1 MGAALAM
8 DHRATSIQFLRS
20 TGLIPVK
27 IRPNEKSAFAEWDPR
42 RAAQEDHSLT
52 IVRIEQDHELNLAAL
67 FSGRY
72 ADIDV
77 DTSDPILIAAL
88 DSFLPRTAY
97 IWGRGSKPRSHR
109 AYALLEDFDRAPIG
123 KILKF
128 CKDLRFGSVN
138 DADYLSLSVEVRGGR
153 PENGL
158 YSVLPGSV
166 HPSGEKYEW
175 DTEIDPSVS
184 GAYVALDTIVG
195 AVRLAQAVAILAPC
209 FQEGLRNDFSLA
221 LAGLLW
227 RIRAT
232 TFAAYGID
240 NEAEHQDG
248 SFFLLTES
256 MAKRFFEIVL
266 IVAGDDPADRHSRLL
281 NFKNTWEKLDRD
293 PQAKV
298 TGGGTFIEHMG
309 LHGVAKIR
317 AVYRLLSDSDA
328 LEAIEAIVDQ
338 FVVWYG
344 QGVCVDLDMV
354 TKGVAQPWMTKDQ
367 TINSL
372 GGRKIMMGEKKI
384 PIANLIFGSAIIRRI
399 SGLTFDPSTQ
409 DLMVDTPQGV
419 KINQWRG
426 FGVDP
431 SPQMVLD
438 EEIEPFLEYVRTI
451 LGDEKPERAEWIL
464 AWSAD
469 MLQRP
474 HEKPGTALVL
484 VGPQGAGKTF
494 LGEQVLGKIIGG
506 GHYVQMNSIESL
518 TSKFNSIAD
527 NKLFIQCDEAM
538 HSYQKD
544 VASKLKSIITDESV
558 TIEPKGIN
566 SYKKPNHM
574 HFLFTSNEEHSALFI
589 DPSPHERRY
598 TVLKVNPIRSH
609 DTDYWVRMRAWV
621 PANLHKILRWL
632 LDHKYD
638 RELVLRPLQ
647 TKAKRDI
654 QRVSV
659 DLEVGWIS
667 TRLKQGFPLD
677 RKFHQQWFQ
686 AFHTA
691 HVDEKGKRENTL
703 RRDVWPNRVTSQAI
717 EEDFKA
723 FARQQGRAIW
733 SGNIITSLMRAL
745 PEGSLADAERI
756 AVNFFNQNGQV
767 RERVRLIEF
776 PAPHAIVEHLRA
788 KYGDVI
794 DYNFH
799 LDADERPPDE
809 EIEDEEEEF

>member
-1 MGAALAM
+1 M
-8 DHRATSIQFLRS
+8 DHRRTSIQFLRA

-27 IRPNEKSAFAEWDPR
+27 IRPHEKVAFTEWDPR
-42 RAAQEDHSLT
+42 RAGAEDHSLT
-52 IVRIEQDHELNLAAL
+52 LVRIEQDHELNLAAL

-77 DTSDPILIAAL
+77 DTSDPALIAAL

-97 IWGRGSKPRSHR
+97 VWGRGSKPRSHR
-109 AYALLEDFDRAPIG
+109 AYALHEDFDRAPWG

-128 CKDLRFGSVN
+128 CKDLRFGDES
-138 DADYLSLSVEVRGGR
+138 YSIEVRGGK

-158 YSVLPGSV
+158 YSVLPGSI
-166 HPSGEKYEW
+166 HPSGEAYEW
-175 DTEIDPSVS
+175 DSEIDPTMS
-184 GAYVALDTIVG
+184 GAYVALDTIVSG
-195 AVRLAQAVAILAPC
+195 VRLAQAVAILAPY
-209 FQEGLRNDFSLA
+209 FIEGLRNDLSLA

-232 TFAAYGID
+232 SYAAYGID
-240 NEAEHQDG
+240 SEADHAEG
-248 SFFLLTES
+248 GLFLLTENL
-256 MAKRFFEIVL
+256 AKRLFEIVL
-266 IVAGDDPADRHSRLL
+266 EVAGDDPADKRSRML

-298 TGGGTFIEHMG
+298 TGGKAFAEQMG
-309 LHGVAKIR
+309 DEGVAKIR

-328 LEAIEAIVDQ
+328 LEAIEAIIEQ

-344 QGVCVDLDMV
+344 QGVCVDLHMV
-354 TKGVAQPWMTKDQ
+354 EKGIAQPWMTKDQ

-372 GGRKIMMGEKKI
+372 GGRKLSMGDKKI
-384 PIANLIFGSAIIRRI
+384 PIANLIFGSSIIRRVA
-399 SGLTFDPSTQ
+399 GLTFDPSTQ
-409 DLMVDTPQGV
+409 EMMVDTPHGV

-426 FGVDP
+426 FGVEP
-431 SPQMVLD
+431 CPQMVLD
-438 EEIEPFLEYVRTI
+438 EEIEPYLDYVKNV
-451 LGDEKPERAEWIL
+451 LGCGFPERAEWIH
-464 AWSAD
+464 AWTAD

-494 LGEQVLGKIIGG
+494 LGEQVIGKIIGS

-598 TVLKVNPIRSH
+598 TVLKVNPIRSL
-609 DTDYWVRMRAWV
+609 DTEYWVRMRNWV

-638 RELVLRPLQ
+638 RELVLRPIQ
-647 TKAKRDI
+647 TAAKRDI

-659 DLEVGWIS
+659 DMEVAWIVA
-667 TRLKQGFPLD
+667 RIKQGFPLD
-677 RKFHQQWFQ
+677 RRAHTQWFQ
-686 AFHTA
+686 AHHTE
-691 HVDEKGKRENTL
+691 HIDDKDKRENTL

-717 EEDFKA
+717 EEDFKSFSRA
-723 FARQQGRAIW
+723 QGRAVW
-733 SGNIITSLMRAL
+733 TGNIITSLMRAL
-745 PEGSLADAERI
+745 PDGSLTDAERI
-756 AVNFFNQNGQV
+756 NVSFFTQNGQV
-767 RERVRLIEF
+767 RERVRLVSF
-776 PAPHAIVEHLRA
+776 PPPDKIVEHLRV
-788 KYGDVI
+788 KYGDII

-799 LDADERPPDE
+799 LDTGEPAAGE
-809 EIEDEEEEF
+809 EPEDEELEY

>member
-1 MGAALAM
+1 M

-52 IVRIEQDHELNLAAL
+52 IVRIEQNHELNLAAL

-77 DTSDPILIAAL
+77 DTSDPALIAAL

-97 IWGRGSKPRSHR
+97 IWGRASKPRSHR
-109 AYALLEDFDRAPIG
+109 TYALHEDFDRAPIG

-128 CKDLRFGSVN
+128 SKDLRFG
-138 DADYLSLSVEVRGGR
+138 DHTLSVEVRGGR

-158 YSVLPGSV
+158 YSVLPGSI
-166 HPSGEKYEW
+166 HPSGEEYEW
-175 DTEIDPSVS
+175 ESDIDPSVS
-184 GAYVALDTIVG
+184 GAHVSLDAVVSG
-195 AVRLAQAVAILAPC
+195 VRLAQAVAILAPC
-209 FQEGLRNDFSLA
+209 FQEGLRNDLSLA

-240 NEAEHQDG
+240 NEAEYQEG
-248 SFFLLTES
+248 AFFLLTES

-266 IVAGDDPADRHSRLL
+266 TVAGDDPTDRHSRLL

-298 TGGGTFIEHMG
+298 TGGGAFIEHMG
-309 LHGVAKIR
+309 IDGTAKIR

-354 TKGVAQPWMTKDQ
+354 MKGVAQPWMTKEQ

-372 GGRKIMMGEKKI
+372 GGRKLNMGEKKI
-384 PIANLIFGSAIIRRI
+384 PIANIIFGSAIIRRVA
-399 SGLTFDPSTQ
+399 GLTFDPSCS

-419 KINQWRG
+419 KINQWKG

-431 SPQMVLD
+431 CPQMVLD
-438 EEIEPFLEYVRTI
+438 EEIEPFLDYVKTI
-451 LGDEKPERAEWIL
+451 LSSGFSDRNDWIL
-464 AWSAD
+464 AWAAD

-558 TIEPKGIN
+558 MIEPKGIN

-598 TVLKVNPIRSH
+598 TVLKVNSIRAN
-609 DTDYWVRMRAWV
+609 DTEYWVRMRNWV

-632 LDHKYD
+632 LDYKYD
-638 RELVLRPLQ
+638 REMVLRPLQ
-647 TKAKRDI
+647 TRAKRDI

-659 DLEVGWIS
+659 DLEVAWIS

-677 RKFHQQWFQ
+677 RRSHQQWFQ
-686 AFHTA
+686 AFNTGHI
-691 HVDEKGKRENTL
+691 DDKGKRENTI
-703 RRDVWPNRVTSQAI
+703 RRDVWPNRVTGQAI
-717 EEDFKA
+717 EDDFKA
-723 FARQQGRAIW
+723 FSRAQGRSVW
-733 SGNIITSLMRAL
+733 SGNIITSLMRAF
-745 PEGSLADAERI
+745 PEGSLTDAERI
-756 AVNFFNQNGQV
+756 NVSFFTQNGQI
-767 RERVRLIEF
+767 RERVRLLEF
-776 PAPHAIVEHLRA
+776 PAPHQIIEHLRA

-794 DYNFH
+794 DYNFQ
-799 LDADERPPDE
+799 LDADDLPSE
-809 EIEDEEEEF
+809 EVEDEESGY